1 MDVLIPADRIA
12 ARVDELAG
20 EIARTYSGQP
30 VTILGV
36 LTGSVVFLADLIR
49 RIDAPIRIGFL
60 KASSYRGET
69 TYPGHLDLDVQLLPD
84 VAGHHVLVLDDILD
98 TGNTISRVVN
108 YLKGRGATSVR
119 TCMLLR
125 KLGRQVVPFT
135 PDFVGFEIPDRFVI
149 GYGLDYNDHYRHL
162 PFIGVLPTPAAE

>member
-1 MDVLIPADRIA
+1 MDVLIPAEKIA
-12 ARVDELAG
+12 ARVDQLAH
-20 EIARTYSGQP
+20 EIAAAYAGQP
-30 VTILGV
+30 VTVLGV

-49 RIDAPIRIGFL
+49 RIDGPVRIGFL

-69 TYPGHLDLDVQLLPD
+69 TTAGDLQIDVQLLPD

-98 TGNTISRVVN
+98 TGNTITRVVD

-119 TCMLLR
+119 TCMLL
-125 KLGRQVVPFT
+125 KKIGRQVVPFT

-149 GYGLDYNDHYRHL
+149 GYGLDYNDQYRHL
-162 PFIGVLPTPAAE
+162 PFIGVLPTPAE